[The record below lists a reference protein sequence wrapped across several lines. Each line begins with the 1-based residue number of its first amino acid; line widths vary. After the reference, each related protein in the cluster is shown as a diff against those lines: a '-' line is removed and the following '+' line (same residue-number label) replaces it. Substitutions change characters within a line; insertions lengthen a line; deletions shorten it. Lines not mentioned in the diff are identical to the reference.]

1 MNIFELRLKVLNTIE
16 SFKAKRRLKKLGFC
30 GNGAKIGEPN
40 LLSDYSK
47 VLLYDGAAI
56 DSGFTLIS
64 YTGRFIMKKNSCTA
78 VGLTVVTGNHGRE
91 IGQWFN
97 VSATNHSE
105 DIEKDV
111 LSNLEEALKRELREE
126 LGYVIKPIKYL
137 GVIKDYYNLINRRN
151 INHYFLV
158 EAIDEV
164 ETSLTEDEKN
174 KFHLSRVLV
183 SLEEAIKVYEQIKN
197 TKLGRLVY
205 RREIIPLTYV
215 KNSI

>member
-1 MNIFELRLKVLNTIE
+1 MNIFDLRLKLLNILGRY
-16 SFKAKRRLKKLGFC
+16 KAKRRSKKLGHC
-30 GNGAKIGEPN
+30 GKGAHIGEPI

-111 LSNLEEALKRELREE
+111 VVEEDVWLGTNVTLLSGVKVGRGATVGAGAVVRTNVPPYSIVTGNPAKVVGFSLRPEEVIEHEKALYPEEERLPLDKLEKN
-126 LGYVIKPIKYL
+126 YKK
-137 GVIKDYYNLINRRN
+137 
-151 INHYFLV
+151 YFLNRLMD
-158 EAIDEV
+158 IRNF
-164 ETSLTEDEKN
+164 TSL
-174 KFHLSRVLV
+174 
-183 SLEEAIKVYEQIKN
+183 
-197 TKLGRLVY
+197 
-205 RREIIPLTYV
+205 
-215 KNSI
+215 

>member
-30 GNGAKIGEPN
+30 GKGVKMGKPN

-56 DSGFTLIS
+56 DPGFTLIS

-111 LSNLEEALKRELREE
+111 VVEEDVWLGTNVTLLSGVKVGRGATVGAGAVVRTNVPPYSIVTGNPAKVVGFSLKPEEVIEHEKTLYPEEERLPLDKLEKN
-126 LGYVIKPIKYL
+126 YKK
-137 GVIKDYYNLINRRN
+137 
-151 INHYFLV
+151 YFLNRLMD
-158 EAIDEV
+158 IRNF
-164 ETSLTEDEKN
+164 TSL
-174 KFHLSRVLV
+174 
-183 SLEEAIKVYEQIKN
+183 
-197 TKLGRLVY
+197 
-205 RREIIPLTYV
+205 
-215 KNSI
+215 

>member
-1 MNIFELRLKVLNTIE
+1 
-16 SFKAKRRLKKLGFC
+16 
-30 GNGAKIGEPN
+30 
-40 LLSDYSK
+40 
-47 VLLYDGAAI
+47 
-56 DSGFTLIS
+56 
-64 YTGRFIMKKNSCTA
+64 MKS
-78 VGLTVVTGNHGRE
+78 
-91 IGQWFN
+91 
-97 VSATNHSE
+97 
-105 DIEKDV
+105 IEKMGLESSINEPFCYELEDDSFDLD
-111 LSNLEEALKRELREE
+111 LSKPIHERVIVRAICKVKDKYAFVHISRDDDFGKLDYLETSGGGVEDGEDLEEALKRELREE
-126 LGYVIKPIKYL
+126 LGYIIKPIKYL

-174 KFHLSRVLV
+174 KFHLSKVLV

-215 KNSI
+215 KTSI